1 MSARPQR
8 SSANDRS
15 LRVVKG
21 RTRQRPA
28 IAPWMIMAMVGI
40 IAFLGLVFA
49 RTSLDKSAFELSE
62 LNRAIV
68 EQAEINKDLRLE
80 IAQLENPAHIAP
92 LAEEM
97 GLIIPDQ
104 TRQLLVDL
112 TPSSPQVVTA
122 DDGEGTQ

>member
-8 SSANDRS
+8 STGRDAG

-21 RTRQRPA
+21 RRSRRPTV
-28 IAPWMIMAMVGI
+28 APWMVMALVGI
-40 IAFLGLVFA
+40 TAFLGLVFA
-49 RTSLDKSAFELSE
+49 RTSLDQSAFELADLNSLISQQSE
-62 LNRAIV
+62 LN
-68 EQAEINKDLRLE
+68 AELRLE

-97 GLIIPDQ
+97 GLIIPDE

-112 TPSSPQVVTA
+112 NPTSPRVVSA
-122 DDGEGTQ
+122 DDGEGSQ